1 MIFLFL
7 KKNKLYV
14 KNKLKYENKIV
25 KDNIILLMSVTNRLS
40 KLFTD
45 KKPPDEIIVKEKLNA
60 SKDLKLINLS
70 NKKIKNVSN
79 AYRIIIFN
87 DCFETSDELKDI

>member
-1 MIFLFL
+1 MFLFL

-25 KDNIILLMSVTNRLS
+25 KDNIILLMSVSNKLS
-40 KLFTD
+40 KLFID

-60 SKDLKLINLS
+60 SKVRKLINFN
-70 NKKIKNVSN
+70 NKKITIVSI
-79 AYRIIIFN
+79 AYKIIIFS
-87 DCFETSDELKDI
+87 DCFNTSDELKVI